1 MQTSLN
7 HIRPGNGAVIIR
19 ITAGAK
25 QARHLEQLGLVPG
38 QQVYCCYRSP
48 SGQVTGLEVGEQ
60 NLVLRTR
67 DLEKIRVRSLPD
79 RTVRP
84 SVI

>member
-7 HIRPGNGAVIIR
+7 HIRPGNGAVIMK
-19 ITAGAK
+19 ITACGK

-48 SGQVTGLEVGEQ
+48 SGQVTGLELGQQ
-60 NLVLRTR
+60 NIVLRTR
-67 DLEKIRVRSLPD
+67 ELEKVRVRSLPD
-79 RTVRP
+79 RTVLP
-84 SVI
+84 VII